1 MSQVYCWECGES
13 FAKDEVFN
21 IPVFKKDTVV
31 WCLNCAMKQLEW
43 TDYRLIPKSEKYKKF
58 KVKSCE
64 DDAKE
69 YLNILDELILC
80 YELQFRK
87 LKEIDY
93 TWGELQ
99 QLASEIQYGEE

>member
-43 TDYRLIPKSEKYKKF
+43 TDYRLIPK
-58 KVKSCE
+58 
-64 DDAKE
+64 
-69 YLNILDELILC
+69 I
-80 YELQFRK
+80 RK
-87 LKEIDY
+87 I
-93 TWGELQ
+93 
-99 QLASEIQYGEE
+99 